1 MRDESPIREW
11 LDNPIFVKHVRSRLR
26 PGAAISWIAIVLTL
40 CAGVTAVGIE
50 YGWYRSGF
58 TIISLLTFQS
68 ILLGVMGASQI
79 ASIVGNVRTS
89 GILEFHRVS
98 PLTAAELVFGFL
110 LGAPIREYMLFAV
123 TLPFV
128 GFCAWMSVPTP
139 RGAVQLVILV
149 VASSWVLHGLALLT
163 SLMSRRATAARG
175 ASALIVLLCVLCAP
189 GVLSLMQLVR
199 SLDVAARLPF
209 FGYRLPWLFV
219 VLIAEASVLLFV
231 MLACLRK
238 IRSDQIHALS
248 KPQAIACLLTLGILA
263 LGGMWN
269 QGEAKLTCVVL
280 TYALALLSIV
290 LLSSVT
296 PDRTEYTRSLLRARR
311 VGRDHARWWD
321 DLAWNRGVLL
331 IFCGIVF
338 VIPMLCWK
346 FSLSTFEIPGE
357 RFRTIQLAI
366 ANGVLLVAYYGLGLQ
381 YFLLRFPGRGM
392 NFAGAFFILAW
403 GIPLL
408 VGATLASGSL
418 EQAEIARIILALSPI
433 AGVGL
438 SATPVPAP
446 DADAVAFAS
455 ICPTLLYTFVF
466 GTLSVTA
473 RRHIDREVRLN
484 FDNDPEFHSAAD
496 KVLKKLGAEQT
507 LST

>member
-199 SLDVAARLPF
+199 NLDVEARLPF
-209 FGYRLPWLFV
+209 FGYQLPWLIV
-219 VLIAEASVLLFV
+219 VLVAEAAILFFV

-238 IRSDQIHALS
+238 IRSEQIHALS

-263 LGGMWN
+263 LGVAWN

-280 TYALALLSIV
+280 TYALAVIAIV

-296 PDRTEYTRSLLRARR
+296 PDRTEYTRSLLRARKA
-311 VGRDHARWWD
+311 GRDRARWWD
-321 DLAWNRGVLL
+321 DIAWNRGVLL
-331 IFCGIVF
+331 IFCVIVF

-346 FSLSTFEIPGE
+346 YSQSTIEMPGE

-366 ANGVLLVAYYGLGLQ
+366 ANGVLLVAYFGLG
-381 YFLLRFPGRGM
+381 
-392 NFAGAFFILAW
+392 
-403 GIPLL
+403 
-408 VGATLASGSL
+408 
-418 EQAEIARIILALSPI
+418 
-433 AGVGL
+433 
-438 SATPVPAP
+438 
-446 DADAVAFAS
+446 
-455 ICPTLLYTFVF
+455 
-466 GTLSVTA
+466 
-473 RRHIDREVRLN
+473 
-484 FDNDPEFHSAAD
+484 
-496 KVLKKLGAEQT
+496 
-507 LST
+507 